1 LLTQYLTIAKY
12 LSPPKAIMKS
22 TDLIQLTVT
31 APSADNSQPWQFV
44 ESPEGI
50 NCSYKD
56 RTIKRDPFG
65 PLGHGTLMSAGAL
78 LENINILCATQ
89 DQKTQLS
96 LNASHWSITVPPS
109 AWQHSLDSSMA
120 TLLHARH
127 TNRHPFSSLPANSI
141 SELKHSF
148 SARTLS
154 LTNQESIK
162 QLTKALTACS
172 IARFNDHELHEWL
185 FSSLRWTPAEV
196 DSGTGLDFK
205 TLHLPP
211 GGKQFMQWI
220 APWER
225 MKLLNR
231 FGIYR
236 ILAAADSAL
245 FRQAPGVIAFVG
257 GEAPEDILECGQ
269 LMQRTWLALN
279 AQGIAVHPY
288 YVLTDLSNRLRQK
301 KLDERWSNKITTAQA
316 IAAEL
321 LQLNKDEQV
330 HMLFRIGTPLKTPVR
345 SRRLP
350 VATFIAN
357 DLGKH

>member
-1 LLTQYLTIAKY
+1 VRFWKILIDSAQSRAP
-12 LSPPKAIMKS
+12 PPKACFDAASWRIEIDA
-22 TDLIQLTVT
+22 TNWPN
-31 APSADNSQPWQFV
+31 APDSAITN
-44 ESPEGI
+44 
-50 NCSYKD
+50 
-56 RTIKRDPFG
+56 
-65 PLGHGTLMSAGAL
+65 L
-78 LENINILCATQ
+78 LYG
-89 DQKTQLS
+89 
-96 LNASHWSITVPPS
+96 
-109 AWQHSLDSSMA
+109 
-120 TLLHARH
+120 RH
-127 TNRHPFSSLPANSI
+127 TNRHPFAAFSTKPI
-141 SELKHSF
+141 SEAKHSF
-148 SARTLS
+148 SARTLQ
-154 LTNQESIK
+154 LTAPESIK
-162 QLTKALTACS
+162 QLTKALTDCS
-172 IARFNDHELHEWL
+172 MARFNSKELHEWL
-185 FSSLRWTPAEV
+185 FSSLRWTQAEV
-196 DSGTGLDFK
+196 ESGTGLDFK

-211 GGKQFMQWI
+211 GGRQFMQWI

-257 GEAPEDILECGQ
+257 GQAPEDILECGQ

-301 KLDERWSNKITTAQA
+301 KLDERWSKKIITAQA
-316 IAAEL
+316 IATEL

-350 VATFIAN
+350 VAAFIA
-357 DLGKH
+357 KT

>member
-1 LLTQYLTIAKY
+1 MQTSA
-12 LSPPKAIMKS
+12 
-22 TDLIQLTVT
+22 LIQLAVT
-31 APSADNSQPWQFV
+31 APSADNTQPWQFV
-44 ESPEGI
+44 VSAGGI
-50 NCSYKD
+50 ICQYKD
-56 RTIKRDPFG
+56 RAAKRDPFG
-65 PLGHGTLMSAGAL
+65 ELGHGTLMSVGAL
-78 LENINILCATQ
+78 LEDINTLRSKKSEPLKVYCDATSWRIALNTPTLPKSF
-89 DQKTQLS
+89 DPASIS
-96 LNASHWSITVPPS
+96 L
-109 AWQHSLDSSMA
+109 LR
-120 TLLHARH
+120 ARH

-225 MKLLNR
+225 MRLLNR

-257 GEAPEDILECGQ
+257 GQAPEDILECGQ

-301 KLDERWSNKITTAQA
+301 KLDERWRNKITTAQA
-316 IAAEL
+316 IATEL

>member
-1 LLTQYLTIAKY
+1 MHQ
-12 LSPPKAIMKS
+12 
-22 TDLIQLTVT
+22 
-31 APSADNSQPWQFV
+31 
-44 ESPEGI
+44 
-50 NCSYKD
+50 
-56 RTIKRDPFG
+56 
-65 PLGHGTLMSAGAL
+65 AGAL
-78 LENINILCATQ
+78 VDERYA
-89 DQKTQLS
+89 DFGS
-96 LNASHWSITVPPS
+96 GRDRSITALASNYCVIDT
-109 AWQHSLDSSMA
+109 QTA
-120 TLLHARH
+120 THLRLCHQIRSDE
-127 TNRHPFSSLPANSI
+127 P
-141 SELKHSF
+141 KHSF

-154 LTNQESIK
+154 LTDQESIK
-162 QLTKALTACS
+162 QLTKALTECS
-172 IARFNDHELHEWL
+172 IARFNSKELHEWL

-257 GEAPEDILECGQ
+257 GRAPEDILECGQ

-316 IAAEL
+316 IADGVVAIKQGRTGAYAFPNWYTAQNPCS
-321 LQLNKDEQV
+321 LQA
-330 HMLFRIGTPLKTPVR
+330 P
-345 SRRLP
+345 SRCHLHRK
-350 VATFIAN
+350 
-357 DLGKH
+357 DLGKR

>member
-1 LLTQYLTIAKY
+1 MQ
-12 LSPPKAIMKS
+12 AIE
-22 TDLIQLTVT
+22 LIEPIVT
-31 APSADNSQPWQFV
+31 APSADNCQPWQFFIT
-44 ESPEGI
+44 PECI
-50 NCSYKD
+50 TFSYKN
-56 RTIKRDPFG
+56 RTSKCDPFG
-65 PLGHGTLMSAGAL
+65 PLGHGTLISTGAV
-78 LENINILCATQ
+78 LENIKILLPGTVERPEVNIDALGW
-89 DQKTQLS
+89 KIKIELS
-96 LNASHWSITVPPS
+96 DWHSPPDPTTVN
-109 AWQHSLDSSMA
+109 
-120 TLLHARH
+120 LLYARH
-127 TNRHPFSSLPANSI
+127 TNRHPFSSLQANPI

-154 LTNQESIK
+154 LTDQESIK
-162 QLTKALTACS
+162 QLTKALTECS
-172 IARFNDHELHEWL
+172 IARFNDRELHEWL

-196 DSGTGLDFK
+196 DSDTGLDFK

-225 MKLLNR
+225 MQLLNR

-257 GEAPEDILECGQ
+257 GQAPEDILECGQ

-301 KLDERWSNKITTAQA
+301 KLDERWRNKIIAAQA
-316 IAAEL
+316 IATEL

-330 HMLFRIGTPLKTPVR
+330 HMLFRIGTPLETPVR

-350 VATFIAN
+350 VAAFIAN
-357 DLGKH
+357 DSGKH